1 MSEEFITKYS
11 TYFKNLRRANV
22 KGMGMAP
29 HKPILLLSIVQL
41 IAKGEITTNRIF
53 ITPDLLLS
61 FRQNWMLLVE
71 TTHIST
77 FSLPF
82 FHLRSEPF
90 WHLVAKPGR
99 QLFVNRTKSISSFK
113 TLSESIAYAELDR
126 ELFLLLQEIPNQFWF
141 EQLLIDHYFPNS
153 ICNCIVS

>member
-1 MSEEFITKYS
+1 
-11 TYFKNLRRANV
+11 
-22 KGMGMAP
+22 
-29 HKPILLLSIVQL
+29 
-41 IAKGEITTNRIF
+41 
-53 ITPDLLLS
+53 
-61 FRQNWMLLVE
+61 
-71 TTHIST
+71 
-77 FSLPF
+77 
-82 FHLRSEPF
+82 HLRSEPF

-153 ICNCIVS
+153 QNLYRRPAKNYEEEKIENEILNEPKEEYQLQIQMLKDTLQEDEFEEEIFVRGGL